1 MDSVSRWLKDH
12 EYCTH
17 NHDSLIIKDPNPSS
31 IPSLNLSGSQMGILL
46 TAGEFL
52 VLLIPDMPGHSPLGL
67 RLTVFTLGS
76 FTCFVNLS
84 EPFIPGRV
92 SLPLNSPV
100 PYPSSELFS

>member
-1 MDSVSRWLKDH
+1 MDSVNRWLEDH

-52 VLLIPDMPGHSPLGL
+52 VLLTPDVPGHSPLGL
-67 RLTVFTLGS
+67 RLTSPWVFYLL
-76 FTCFVNLS
+76 C
-84 EPFIPGRV
+84 EPFRTF
-92 SLPLNSPV
+92 
-100 PYPSSELFS
+100 YTW